1 MNDRIDPIDPITA
14 AVAIASILFGPTMS
28 AIIGPYAIIIVG
40 STVGASWAL
49 GRRQTA
55 PKFGAAWFFL
65 RINMT
70 ACLLTVMLARLVGQT
85 IGVDEHSWL
94 LAPTA
99 IFVGGVGDDWPRI
112 AKWLILRIGRAFDHR
127 MGLDKD
133 KDGG

>member
-14 AVAIASILFGPTMS
+14 AVAIASILFGP
-28 AIIGPYAIIIVG
+28 ALAGIVGPYAVIIVS

-49 GRRQTA
+49 GRRPTA

-70 ACLLTVMLARLVGQT
+70 ACLLTVLLARFIGQY
-85 IGVDEHSWL
+85 IGAEEHSWL
-94 LAPTA
+94 LSPTA
-99 IFVGGVGDDWPRI
+99 MFIGGVGDDWPRI
-112 AKWLILRIGRAFDHR
+112 VEWLILRVGRIFDRR
-127 MGLDKD
+127 MGMD

>member
-1 MNDRIDPIDPITA
+1 MKTTALDPTA
-14 AVAIASILFGPTMS
+14 AAIAVAGVLFGP
-28 AIIGPYAIIIVG
+28 ALAGIVGPYAVIIVS

-49 GRRQTA
+49 GRRPPA
-55 PKFGAAWFFL
+55 SKFGAAWFFL

-70 ACLLTVMLARLVGQT
+70 ACLLTVLLARLIGQY
-85 IGVDEHSWL
+85 IGAEEHSWL

-99 IFVGGVGDDWPRI
+99 MFIGGVGDDWPRI
-112 AKWLILRIGRAFDHR
+112 AKWLILRIGRVFDRR

>member
-1 MNDRIDPIDPITA
+1 MQTTTLDPTA
-14 AVAIASILFGPTMS
+14 AAIAVAGVLFGP
-28 AIIGPYAIIIVG
+28 ALAGIVGPYAVIIVS

-49 GRRQTA
+49 GRRPTA

-70 ACLLTVMLARLVGQT
+70 ACLLTVLLARFIGQY
-85 IGVDEHSWL
+85 IGAEEHSWL

-99 IFVGGVGDDWPRI
+99 MFIGGVGDDWPRI
-112 AKWLILRIGRAFDHR
+112 AKWLILRIGRVFDHR

>member
-1 MNDRIDPIDPITA
+1 MNDRIDPIDPTA
-14 AVAIASILFGPTMS
+14 AAIAVAGVLFGPTLS
-28 AIIGPYAIIIVG
+28 GVIGPYAVIIVG

-70 ACLLTVMLARLVGQT
+70 ACLLTVLLARFIGQY
-85 IGVDEHSWL
+85 IGAEEPSWL

-99 IFVGGVGDDWPRI
+99 MFIGGVGDDWPRI
-112 AKWLILRIGRAFDHR
+112 AKWFLLRGGRVFDRR
-127 MGLDKD
+127 MGLEKN

>member
-1 MNDRIDPIDPITA
+1 MQTTTLDPTVAAI
-14 AVAIASILFGPTMS
+14 AVAGVLFGP
-28 AIIGPYAIIIVG
+28 ALAGIVGPYAVIIVS

-49 GRRQTA
+49 GRRPTA
-55 PKFGAAWFFL
+55 SKFGAAWFFL

-70 ACLLTVMLARLVGQT
+70 ACLLTVLLARFIGQY
-85 IGVDEHSWL
+85 IGAEEHSWL

-99 IFVGGVGDDWPRI
+99 MFIGGVGDDWPRI
-112 AKWLILRIGRAFDHR
+112 AKWLILRIGRVFDRR

>member
-1 MNDRIDPIDPITA
+1 MNDRIDPVDPITA

-28 AIIGPYAIIIVG
+28 AIIGPYAVIIVS

-49 GRRQTA
+49 GRRPTA
-55 PKFGAAWFFL
+55 SKFGAAWFFL

-70 ACLLTVMLARLVGQT
+70 ACLLTVLLARFIGQY
-85 IGVDEHSWL
+85 IGAEEHSWL

-99 IFVGGVGDDWPRI
+99 MFIGGVGDDWPRI
-112 AKWLILRIGRAFDHR
+112 AKWLILRVGRIFDRR

-133 KDGG
+133 GG

>member
-1 MNDRIDPIDPITA
+1 MNGRIDPIDPITA

-28 AIIGPYAIIIVG
+28 AIIGPYAVIIVS

-49 GRRQTA
+49 GRRA
-55 PKFGAAWFFL
+55 SVPKFGAAWFFL

-70 ACLLTVMLARLVGQT
+70 ACLLTVLLARFIGQY
-85 IGVDEHSWL
+85 IGAEEHSWL

-99 IFVGGVGDDWPRI
+99 MFIGGVGDDWPHI
-112 AKWLILRIGRAFDHR
+112 AKWLILRIGRVFDRR

-133 KDGG
+133 GG